1 MIRPALRGL
10 ILPAAVQT
18 HDIAMEFG
26 AFRVGRRARAG
37 DGAGARGSDGR
48 RRERAEQ
55 EAKQA
60 TLEADLL
67 TTARTVQGISGA

>member
-1 MIRPALRGL
+1 MQAPEEEMR
-10 ILPAAVQT
+10 
-18 HDIAMEFG
+18 ME
-26 AFRVGRRARAG
+26 
-37 DGAGARGSDGR
+37 R

-67 TTARTVQGISGA
+67 TTARTAQGISGA